1 MNVCKNSGII
11 ILSVLFIWDFFS
23 ITPLGAKEEMEKASK
38 EAKAIEVDASLS
50 DNHPAIEEGVTCADC
65 HEIKLDAN
73 TTATQVWLTGNY
85 AGFNP
90 NEGVVPNEK
99 VKEAIVQVMGGRKHH
114 RTCVLATCLNNVPLS
129 STAEYVLDPDEMTL
143 YGVHEK
149 GTEKL
154 SHLKQNPRFSLNWHK
169 EFQNWGETLCVQFVG
184 HARLIEGNEPEFERV
199 LKEIYPYEEGADA
212 RKVPHEK
219 YLQMAR
225 QMMMVSK
232 LTIEE
237 ATITNMEFRK
247 DGNRPWQRWTRKAVK

>member
-1 MNVCKNSGII
+1 MNMCKNPGII

-23 ITPLGAKEEMEKASK
+23 IIPLGAKEEMEKTSK

-73 TTATQVWLTGNY
+73 TTATQVWLSGNY

-169 EFQNWGETLCVQFVG
+169 EFQNWGETLCVQFIG

-247 DGNRPWQRWTRKAVK
+247 DGNRPWQRWTRKTVK